1 MRRSLSLIK
10 PILLG
15 VILATGHCPKSGAKE
30 AVSNAIEDSLSNAQM
45 NMTKD
50 SLTHVGTDTT
60 LPIRIEH
67 GSDNPAKLDS
77 IKNAKGKKKN

>member
-1 MRRSLSLIK
+1 MRRSLLLIK

-15 VILATGHCPKSGAKE
+15 TILSISHCPKSGAKE
-30 AVSNAIEDSLSNAQM
+30 AESNA
-45 NMTKD
+45 TKD
-50 SLTHVGTDTT
+50 SLMNAQLNRTKDSLLHVGADTT
-60 LPIRIEH
+60 RPIRIEH